1 MLFTHQD
8 TCSSLSLFLSF
19 SLPPSLRYFVA
30 VSREKLEEEAEEL
43 RAHQAESQA
52 RIESLMEQMMTIE
65 QNMQHEAQ
73 ARDEEQMQKL
83 RDELEKTRLQQREDE
98 SKKLASLAAE
108 LKDVKGALDEEKGE
122 KDRLQVE
129 VEQLKAD
136 VEAQRGVVEK
146 QKAELSELN
155 ERAAMSEKK
164 KEASEVMGVATKQKL
179 QAYASLSN
187 KWRESIM
194 DQCRSALVQL
204 RAKTADSGSEGEGST
219 ANQLLQQNLEKLKR
233 EAHNMNVENRK
244 LKRQQHT
251 ADAKIRDYKEMIAQ
265 LEEKIEEQKKIM
277 DRRVREALKAQQ
289 STADGRVVRRRNNA

>member
-8 TCSSLSLFLSF
+8 TCSSLSLFLSI

-122 KDRLQVE
+122 KDRLTLLSPRLHDELRWVMRDR
-129 VEQLKAD
+129 KGAD
-136 VEAQRGVVEK
+136 WLIASRSGKRWTTRSVQRVVG
-146 QKAELSELN
+146 AAA
-155 ERAAMSEKK
+155 ERA
-164 KEASEVMGVATKQKL
+164 EVPGPVTPHTLLAPAAALLRQPPRPWESGATGSSLREGVR
-179 QAYASLSN
+179 LS
-187 KWRESIM
+187 
-194 DQCRSALVQL
+194 Q
-204 RAKTADSGSEGEGST
+204 
-219 ANQLLQQNLEKLKR
+219 
-233 EAHNMNVENRK
+233 
-244 LKRQQHT
+244 
-251 ADAKIRDYKEMIAQ
+251 
-265 LEEKIEEQKKIM
+265 
-277 DRRVREALKAQQ
+277 
-289 STADGRVVRRRNNA
+289 